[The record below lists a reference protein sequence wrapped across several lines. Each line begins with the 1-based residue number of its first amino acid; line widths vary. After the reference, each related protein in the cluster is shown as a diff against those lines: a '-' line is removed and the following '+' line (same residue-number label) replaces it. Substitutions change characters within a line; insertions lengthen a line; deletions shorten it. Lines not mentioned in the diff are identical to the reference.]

1 MTMIDTDNNELW
13 DIITTESDK
22 QDSQADTQEGW
33 TAEESNE
40 LSNLEDVLF
49 TEAPKQEEKPKS
61 NPDADRERVKQA
73 NIQKAKEISIDDYWR
88 INEEELSKFPAWVQ
102 NEVRKEFLQ
111 WSFESKQAE
120 TLNLKEAVRLEL
132 EKERDEAKF
141 NEIKASLK
149 VPKSLKDELIK
160 EFKILAKVLPKSEA
174 LTKAAKLVGVYE
186 TQTIEKAKEEW
197 KRIARTALPKSSST
211 SSWKRVITQE
221 QLSKMSQ
228 EDYNATMYAREEWE
242 VFIK

>member
-1 MTMIDTDNNELW
+1 MTNIDTDNNELW

-40 LSNLEDVLF
+40 LSSLEDALF
-49 TEAPKQEEKPKS
+49 TEAPKQDTPKS
-61 NPDADRERVKQA
+61 NPDADRERVKTA
-73 NIQKAKEISIDDYWR
+73 NIQKAKEIAIDDYWR
-88 INEEELSKFPAWVQ
+88 INEDELSKFPAWVQ

-120 TLNLKEAVRLEL
+120 TLNLKETVRAEL

-141 NEIKASLK
+141 NEIKSSLK
-149 VPKSLKDELIK
+149 VPKTLKEELIK
-160 EFKILAKVLPKSEA
+160 EFKILAQVLPKSEA
-174 LTKAAKLVGVYE
+174 LIKAAKLVWVYE
-186 TQTIEKAKEEW
+186 TQNIEKAKEEW
-197 KRIARTALPKSSST
+197 KRIARTTLPKSSST
-211 SSWKRVITQE
+211 SSWQRIITQE

-228 EDYNATMYAREEWE
+228 EDYNRTMESREKWE